1 MNTDI
6 TDITDITDVVGDVA
20 EFRDEVRT
28 WLAEHLV
35 GEFAAHRGVGSPT
48 DDTAWDVRVAWEREL
63 SQGNWLG
70 LTWPTEYGGRGAGLA
85 EEIVFEYEYAAA
97 AAPARVNTQALE
109 LLGPT
114 LLAFGS
120 EEQKQRF
127 LPKILAVEEMW
138 GQGFSEPG
146 AGSDLAAVRTKAQ
159 FDGDSWHLD
168 GQKVW
173 TTFGQHADWLYVLCR
188 TDPDATLRHHGLSLL
203 LVDVNQPGVDV
214 RPIENLA
221 GTAEFSECFFNDALI
236 GPDMV
241 VGGVGNGW
249 KVVMTTLSMER
260 GSALMP
266 MQLAMQREISD
277 LIAGARES
285 GAIDDPLVRQRLV
298 DAYIGVQ
305 LMRSTNLRVVMDLMG
320 HSGGAPGVST
330 AAAAATTKLFAS
342 VHHQRMGELAIDL
355 LGPEALY
362 TTGSDRVSE
371 ARKLF
376 LLSRAETIY
385 GGTSEIQR
393 NIIAERLLGLPR

>member
-1 MNTDI
+1 MDI
-6 TDITDITDVVGDVA
+6 DIAPAHSD
-20 EFRDEVRT
+20 FRDEVRT
-28 WLAEHLV
+28 WLAEHLI
-35 GEFAAHRGVGSPT
+35 GEFAEHRGIGSPT

-63 SQGNWLG
+63 SAGNWLG
-70 LTWPTEYGGRGAGLA
+70 LRWPREYGGRGAGLA
-85 EEIVFEYEYAAA
+85 EEIIFEYEYARA

-114 LLAFGS
+114 LLAFGT

-146 AGSDLAAVRTKAQ
+146 AGSDLAAVRTKASRH
-159 FDGDSWHLD
+159 DDTWRID

-173 TTFGQHADWLYVLCR
+173 TTFGHHADWLYVLCR
-188 TDPDATLRHHGLSLL
+188 TDPDPTLRHKGLSLL
-203 LVDVNQPGVDV
+203 LVDVDQPGVEV

-221 GTAEFSECFFNDALI
+221 RSTEFSECFFSDART
-236 GPDMV
+236 GADMV

-249 KVVMTTLSMER
+249 RVVMTTLGMER

-266 MQLAMQREISD
+266 MQLAMQREVSD
-277 LIAGARES
+277 LIETAKRS
-285 GAIDDPLVRQRLV
+285 GAIDDPWIRQRLV
-298 DAYIGVQ
+298 DAYIGVSV
-305 LMRSTNLRVVMDLMG
+305 MRSSNLRVVSDLLDD
-320 HSGGAPGVST
+320 AAAEPGRAT
-330 AAAAATTKLFAS
+330 AAVATGGKLFAS
-342 VHHQRMGELAIDL
+342 LHHQRMGELAMDIYGED
-355 LGPEALY
+355 AVY
-362 TTGSDRVSE
+362 NGSAGTAGE

-393 NIIAERLLGLPR
+393 NIIAERVLGMPRI